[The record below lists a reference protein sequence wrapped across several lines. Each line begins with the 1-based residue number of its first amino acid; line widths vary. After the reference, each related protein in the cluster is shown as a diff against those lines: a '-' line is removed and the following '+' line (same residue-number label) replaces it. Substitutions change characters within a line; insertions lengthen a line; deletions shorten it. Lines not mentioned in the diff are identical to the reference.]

1 MNDDRPRAD
10 PEAANT
16 ARTAGRGGVAVLGA
30 KVFFLITGFAQQPLL
45 RIAVGLSDFGGLAQA
60 LVVANTVN
68 NVVVSSGTQG
78 VSRAVAGA
86 PGHEAEALR
95 AALRVHVPLA
105 VVVAALM
112 AVAAPLFARFERA
125 DDVVAPLL
133 VMALV
138 ALLYGIYAPLIG
150 YLNGR
155 NRFGR
160 QAALDV
166 VFATLRTLG
175 LIAFGATFVH
185 QGLSGTVGTTVGW
198 VVAAACI
205 VPLALR
211 STGWGRAT
219 PAGEPLPPGV
229 LRPRAYL
236 LVLLPIAGAQLCTN
250 LLLQTDIAL
259 LGRFLSEAQPAA
271 GATGTAVAARDAVK
285 MWVAIYRECQTFAF
299 LPYQLLFSI
308 TLILFPMLAR
318 AQADGDAEAVRAYVA
333 RGARLAAIFGGLLVG
348 VVLAMPESLLAFAY
362 GKADAALGADVLRTM
377 VLAQG
382 AFTMLGIATTVLTS
396 VGRERTSASIVFGAF
411 LAVAAACVLLVPAAD
426 FGHAQLLRSAEATLV
441 ALVVALVVAGAF
453 VRART
458 GAFVPVATAAR
469 VGLALAACA
478 GIGEYLPRVGRLATP
493 VVAVRHRRCLRR
505 DPGRDARDRHARPG
519 APTCRSAQ
527 RPSSRIERV
536 SVVGMPGVIEGAAGL
551 EAFAEVVEDRLEDA
565 HHFERGVPPSDA
577 GEHRGAQAL
586 LHDAI
591 GAATNHKVAD
601 RAVDQ
606 EAAFVGEADEPLA
619 GIGGAAIAGHEA
631 QFAQGLEHAA
641 DDGRGAAEFSVE
653 RALGQGEGP

>member
-1 MNDDRPRAD
+1 MKDDRPHAD

-30 KVFFLITGFAQQPLL
+30 KVFFLVTGFAQQPLL

-175 LIAFGATFVH
+175 LIAFGAAFVH

-229 LRPRAYL
+229 LRPGAYL

-271 GATGTAVAARDAVK
+271 GVTAVAARDTVK

-308 TLILFPMLAR
+308 TLVLFPMLAR

-362 GKADAALGADVLRTM
+362 GKADAVLGADVLRTM
-377 VLAQG
+377 ILAQG

-396 VGRERTSASIVFGAF
+396 IGQERTSASIVFGAF
-411 LAVAAACVLLVPAAD
+411 LAVAAACAILVPAAE
-426 FGHAQLLRSAEATLV
+426 FGHAQLQRSAEATLV

-458 GAFVPVATAAR
+458 GAFVPLATAAR
-469 VGLALAACA
+469 VGLALFACA
-478 GIGEYLPRVGRLATP
+478 VIGEHVPRVGRLATP
-493 VVAVRHRRCLRR
+493 VVAVVITAVYVAILVATREIGTR
-505 DPGRDARDRHARPG
+505 D
-519 APTCRSAQ
+519 
-527 RPSSRIERV
+527 
-536 SVVGMPGVIEGAAGL
+536 L
-551 EAFAEVVEDRLEDA
+551 
-565 HHFERGVPPSDA
+565 
-577 GEHRGAQAL
+577 AL
-586 LHDAI
+586 L
-591 GAATNHKVAD
+591 
-601 RAVDQ
+601 RAV
-606 EAAFVGEADEPLA
+606 APK
-619 GIGGAAIAGHEA
+619 
-631 QFAQGLEHAA
+631 
-641 DDGRGAAEFSVE
+641 GRSRG
-653 RALGQGEGP
+653 